1 VTTDIDVNIEPL
13 PGYRLIEHIGTGGYG
28 EVWRAE
34 APGGLYKA
42 IKFVFGQ
49 QHEKRATNELR
60 ALDHVR
66 SVRHPFLLSLER
78 IEVVDGRLLVVTE
91 LADGSLK
98 DRFDACRR
106 DGLSG
111 IPRAE
116 LLKYL
121 RDAADALDFMN
132 ESHALQHLDIKPE
145 NLLLLAGHVKVADF
159 GLVKDVRQSQASLV
173 GGMTPL
179 YAAPEVFRGAPSRQ
193 SDQYSLA
200 IVYQEMLTGT
210 LPFAGGNAA
219 ELTLQHLN
227 DEPDLSSLAIADRY
241 AVSRALSKD
250 PQHRYAS
257 CREFVENLLSAALPD
272 PEAAETGPRET
283 PSFSSAVVSQSV
295 ASISVP
301 TDVFDEGDTAN
312 WTESQQ
318 MLIEL
323 PQCDRNVRDC
333 PPGNLSERD
342 SRPAPT
348 LVLGIGGAAGRVLSH
363 FRKLIHDQFNDASIP
378 AVQFL
383 LLDTDSRALSDAGRR
398 HGAGLAPEETLHL
411 PLCRPQHY
419 RDNAQQLLTW
429 LSRRWLY
436 NIPRTLR
443 TEGLR
448 PLGRLA
454 LADHARQAGQ
464 RIRRAMMQA
473 MDSAAT
479 AASSQVIGRGFR
491 TDAVRVFVVASISG
505 GTGGGMSLDVA
516 YAARTILIKL
526 GLPDARVHGLMMH
539 STGGDPRSCELARV
553 NALSWLT
560 ELHHFQQPTACY
572 PGDASCGLPAHPAGV
587 SAFDSAYLIH
597 LGENLSEVEFDQAVQ
612 SVAEY
617 LRLNTLTTAG
627 AFFDACRELPELDG
641 ESLAIPSLQRKEASS
656 LRSFGLYQRAAAPSE
671 FCDEFARI
679 VSRHVIASW
688 RPMDRK
694 PDGSKPAGSEQLVRR
709 LQLDAGS
716 IAANARSLIELELG
730 SDATTFL
737 STWLPTQ
744 SAGVGAALLPIID
757 KLFASS
763 DGNAGDGGSTSEFQ
777 GKPVAAIVE
786 PFAEKLR
793 KELRR
798 WALAKVDECPGRI
811 EAARRAVAWMISHCS
826 DLDAELQ
833 RFRSA
838 AADNLLEFR
847 REITIRSTS
856 AKDGAEAQDEQQLL
870 TYFCLRL
877 DQAAI
882 LAASHV
888 VHLLVCDAK
897 RLSEEVTSLGRE
909 IDQIATAVSRACGD
923 TAANLSNKTMT
934 EAATNQARLAKS
946 LQGKLSEMAAEVD
959 QQLQSEY
966 IYPQGGLE
974 KVIMGGGRPRA
985 QLTAKLHELARQVV
999 QRTVAGFNTFDPS
1012 MSDGESNLSNELRSG
1027 LAAATPTLLEFGGT
1041 RQVVAILPRDGAG
1054 ALTPAVVSNSLGPA
1068 ATAITGNDNNLVLC
1082 VEAGNLSLPHVAA
1095 SLVEYRRDRVEFA
1108 SRVHSRTDV
1117 AWTPLI
1123 DIAASSELVGWPGVD
1138 ARQTT
1143 ARDAMCKTL
1152 VM

>member
-1 VTTDIDVNIEPL
+1 VSTDIDVNIEPL

-49 QHEKRATNELR
+49 QHEKRATNELK

-98 DRFDACRR
+98 DRFEACRR
-106 DGLSG
+106 EGQGG
-111 IPRAE
+111 IPRTE

-132 ESHALQHLDIKPE
+132 ESHTLQHLDIKPE

-159 GLVKDVRQSQASLV
+159 GLVKDMRQSQASLV

-179 YAAPEVFRGAPSRQ
+179 YAAPEVFRGTPSRQ

-200 IVYQEMLTGT
+200 IVYQEMLSGA
-210 LPFAGGNAA
+210 LPFAGANAA

-227 DEPDLSSLAIADRY
+227 DEPDLSSLSISDRY

-250 PQHRYAS
+250 PQHRYAN
-257 CREFVENLLSAALPD
+257 CREFVENLLNATPGSPV
-272 PEAAETGPRET
+272 AAETESRET
-283 PSFSSAVVSQSV
+283 RSFDSTAFSQAAARPSM
-295 ASISVP
+295 P
-301 TDVFDEGDTAN
+301 TDVFDDGDSVN
-312 WTESQQ
+312 WSQSQQ
-318 MLIEL
+318 LQIDL
-323 PQCDRNVRDC
+323 PQCDRSVRD
-333 PPGNLSERD
+333 LAIRDLHERD
-342 SRPAPT
+342 SRPVPT
-348 LVLGIGGAAGRVLSH
+348 LVLGIGGTAGRVLSH
-363 FRKLIHDQFNDASIP
+363 FRKLIRDQYGDASVP

-383 LLDTDSRALSDAGRR
+383 LLDTDSRALTEASRR
-398 HGAGLAPEETLHL
+398 DGAGLAPDEMLHL
-411 PLCRPQHY
+411 PLRRPQHY

-464 RIRRAMMQA
+464 RVRRAMLQA
-473 MDSAAT
+473 LDSAAT
-479 AASSQVIGRGFR
+479 SASSQVVGRGFR
-491 TDAVRVFVVASISG
+491 NDAMRVFVVASISG

-516 YAARTILIKL
+516 YAVRTVLNKL
-526 GLPDARVHGLMMH
+526 SLPDARICGLMMH

-560 ELHHFQQPTACY
+560 ELNHFQQSTATY

-587 SAFDSAYLIH
+587 PAFDSAYLVH
-597 LGENLSEVEFDQAVQ
+597 LGENLSEVEFDHAAQL
-612 SVAEY
+612 VAEY
-617 LRLNTLTTAG
+617 LRLNTLTSSNG
-627 AFFDACRELPELDG
+627 FFESCRELTEQNG
-641 ESLAIPSLQRKEASS
+641 EAKTKTS
-656 LRSFGLYQRAAAPSE
+656 LRSFGLFLRAAAPSE

-679 VSRHVIASW
+679 ISRHVISGW
-688 RPMDRK
+688 RPADRK
-694 PDGSKPAGSEQLVRR
+694 LEGAKPASGDQLLRR
-709 LQLDAGS
+709 LQLDTAG
-716 IAANARSLIELELG
+716 IAGNARKLIELELG
-730 SDATTFL
+730 SDAATFL
-737 STWLPTQ
+737 TSWLARH
-744 SAGVGAALLPIID
+744 SRACDAALLPLID
-757 KLFASS
+757 ELFVSS
-763 DGNAGDGGSTSEFQ
+763 DVTARDVASANEIH
-777 GKPVAAIVE
+777 GKPIAAIVE

-798 WALAKVDECPGRI
+798 WVLAQVDECPGRI
-811 EAARRAVAWMISHCS
+811 EAARRAVAWMSAHLS
-826 DLDAELQ
+826 FLDTELQ
-833 RFRSA
+833 QFRSVV
-838 AADNLLEFR
+838 ADNLLEFR
-847 REITIRSTS
+847 REILIRSTTEN
-856 AKDGAEAQDEQQLL
+856 AAPEAHGEQQLL

-877 DQAAI
+877 DQTAVQAAAHI
-882 LAASHV
+882 
-888 VHLLVCDAK
+888 VHGLLCDAK
-897 RLSEEVTSLGRE
+897 RLSEEITSLGRE

-923 TAANLSNKTMT
+923 TTANLSNKTMT
-934 EAATNQARLAKS
+934 ETATIQAKLARS
-946 LQGKLSEMAAEVD
+946 LQPKVTEIAAEVD
-959 QQLQSEY
+959 QLLQSEY
-966 IYPQGGLE
+966 INPQGGFE

-985 QLTAKLHELARQVV
+985 QLTAKLYELARLVV
-999 QRTVAGFNTFDPS
+999 QRTVAGFHTVDPS
-1012 MSDGESNLSNELRSG
+1012 TSADESNLNDELRSG
-1027 LAAATPTLLEFGGT
+1027 LAAATPALLEFGGT
-1041 RQVVAILPRDGAG
+1041 RQVVVILPRDGPDAV
-1054 ALTPAVVSNSLGPA
+1054 TPAAISSVLGIA
-1068 ATAITGNDNNLVLC
+1068 ATTITGTDNNLALC

-1095 SLVEYRRDRVEFA
+1095 LLVEFRRDRAEFA

-1123 DIAASSELVGWPGVD
+1123 ENAVPSESVGWPGVD
-1138 ARQTT
+1138 VPQTMSREAT
-1143 ARDAMCKTL
+1143 CNTL